1 MIPLPSNR
9 RPTRRF
15 RLSTLMLLAAIGLY
29 WAAFK
34 DVALRR
40 ALLPFMDLHTG
51 HLAAFVLLNIAIIVV
66 MCCRWKLI
74 LGLKGYAIGFHLLAA
89 YRIGANAISYI
100 TPGPQFG
107 GEPVQVSM
115 LVKRH
120 HVPSQNA
127 VASVAVDRL
136 IELCTNCFFLFFGLI
151 YLFQTRIF
159 GSAFPVE
166 GFVGLTL
173 MMLASGWLLL
183 ALAAGKTPLSQWLES
198 ICRRFSGLP
207 GSASVSDSVKAAER
221 RAGEMLR
228 QPIHILLLYFG
239 TALTQWLLMIGEFWF
254 IYYLSG
260 LPLNMVQLIGVVV
273 AARLAFLLP
282 LPGALGALEAS
293 QVLMLTFF
301 ALDPAIVLTV
311 CIIIRARDMVLVGA
325 GICLVWLW
333 LTGRPKLAFRW
344 HRGSD

>member
-1 MIPLPSNR
+1 MISSPSNM
-9 RPTRRF
+9 RPTRGC
-15 RLSTLMLLAAIGLY
+15 RLGYIMLLVAVGLY
-29 WAAFK
+29 WAAFR
-34 DVALRR
+34 DVTLQR
-40 ALLPFMDLHTG
+40 ALLPFVQLHAG
-51 HLAAFVLLNIAIIVV
+51 HLAAFVLLNIAIIVA
-66 MCCRWKLI
+66 MCYRWKLI
-74 LGLKGYAIGFHLLAA
+74 LGRKGHAIGFHLLAA
-89 YRIGANAISYI
+89 YRVGANAISYI

-107 GEPVQVSM
+107 GEPVQVGM

-136 IELCTNCFFLFFGLI
+136 IEFCTNCFFLFFGLI
-151 YLFQTRIF
+151 YLFQARIF

-173 MMLASGWLLL
+173 MMLATGWLLL
-183 ALAAGKTPLSQWLES
+183 ALAGGKTPLSQWMDS
-198 ICRRFSGLP
+198 ICRRFRGLP

-228 QPIHILLLYFG
+228 QPLHILLLYFG
-239 TALTQWLLMIGEFWF
+239 ISLTQWLLMIGEFWF

-260 LPLNMVQLIGVVV
+260 LPLNTIQLIGVVV

-311 CIIIRARDMVLVGA
+311 CIIIRSRDMLLVGA
-325 GICLVWLW
+325 GIGLVWLW

-344 HRGSD
+344 YRGSD